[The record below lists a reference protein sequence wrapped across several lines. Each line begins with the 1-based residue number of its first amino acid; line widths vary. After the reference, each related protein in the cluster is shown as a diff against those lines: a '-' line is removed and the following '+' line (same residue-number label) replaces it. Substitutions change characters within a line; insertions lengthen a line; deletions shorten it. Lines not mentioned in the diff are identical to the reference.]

1 MKNFLINFGN
11 STSLKLPGA
20 VKSFVY
26 ANGELTLNVNYLF
39 ITKVLFFLKT
49 HTNTQYKVLVD
60 ITAIDCINKNSRFE
74 VVYHLL
80 SLSYNSRIRI
90 KTSINEL
97 DSIYTVSDL
106 YPSAN

>member
-60 ITAIDCINKNSRFE
+60 ITAVDCINKNSRFE
-74 VVYHLL
+74 VVYNLL